1 MLLFNVWI
9 EVDSAQSPVSILH
22 LQGCIEGEA
31 FHRLFF
37 KMVDHNIGVALV
49 YCKQT
54 RAQALMALK
63 ADLVRTILHRF
74 DIVVEESER
83 IDQA

>member
-1 MLLFNVWI
+1 
-9 EVDSAQSPVSILH
+9 
-22 LQGCIEGEA
+22 
-31 FHRLFF
+31 
-37 KMVDHNIGVALV
+37 MVDHNIGVALV

>member
-1 MLLFNVWI
+1 MRNHLF
-9 EVDSAQSPVSILH
+9 QFSICKDALKVK
-22 LQGCIEGEA
+22 LFIDC
-31 FHRLFF
+31 FF